1 MSKLYGDWG
10 SLHSLINNAK
20 YEAVVLFSGG
30 VDSTVVATMMARAG
44 VNAILIFV
52 HTGVQTHE
60 DAAIKIAKVLQ
71 FPLVT
76 MDLRKVFGVVR
87 DATTPYVAG
96 YRLWLYLAAV
106 SAADH
111 FSAFTIYTGEVAF
124 PDDKTNEDWRAD
136 CSGSNDI
143 TQEAWR
149 KNRQRFIELYSDMY
163 ENQSDAYDFVDPLW
177 GLSKAQIVKLGK
189 ALGAPLELTSSCQ
202 SRTLDRLSKKNC
214 GICWACKS
222 RIRAGVEEN
231 DDQKTKS

>member
-1 MSKLYGDWG
+1 MSKLSDLLAACNDEYD
-10 SLHSLINNAK
+10 SI
-20 YEAVVLFSGG
+20 VLFSGG
-30 VDSTVVATMMARAG
+30 IDSTVVATTLARAH
-44 VNAILIFV
+44 VNALLIFV

-60 DAAIKIAKVLQ
+60 DAAIKIAKVIQL
-71 FPLVT
+71 PIVT
-76 MDLRKVFGVVR
+76 MDLRKVFGIAR

-106 SAADH
+106 SAADR

-124 PDDKTNEDWRAD
+124 PDDKTNADWRAE

-231 DDQKTKS
+231 DDQETKN